1 MLTDLDPTAHF
12 VPTTNFTHLNDLAP
26 TTDFNQMID
35 FTTIDYR
42 SFNPKTNLLFI
53 VDLHSTANFTPITDF
68 ILTTN
73 LLNRLKVYLYGQ

>member
-42 SFNPKTNLLFI
+42 SFNPKTNLPFI
-53 VDLHSTANFTPITDF
+53 VDFHSTTHFTPITDF